1 MMMVEGGGDA
11 VLQTGEINSLIV
23 LHIKWPHILLYA
35 GMQHANVIAISR
47 MIRGL

>member
-11 VLQTGEINSLIV
+11 VLQTGEINSLI
-23 LHIKWPHILLYA
+23 HIKWPHILLYA